1 MKKESLFKVIE
12 ACVLLVIGVLFCV
25 SMAMGLSVLSIILGV
40 SLIVAGSIIVILSLV
55 KDKSVLSPIALGG
68 LLALALGIF
77 FIAANAVDYIFRLV
91 PFVLI
96 VFGTGLFVDAFLG
109 YFARNEKFIAPF
121 VIKLVVGAIIVV
133 VGVLLLTVEGFADYV
148 ALIVGIC
155 LILIAI
161 VNLVIEFT
169 KASKN

>member
-25 SMAMGLSVLSIILGV
+25 SMAMGLEVLSIILG
-40 SLIVAGSIIVILSLV
+40 SALIAAGAIIVILSLV

-91 PFVLI
+91 PFILI
-96 VFGTGLFVDAFLG
+96 VFGSGLFIDGFLG
-109 YFARNEKFIAPF
+109 YFARNEKVIFAF
-121 VIKLVVGAIIVV
+121 VMKLVIGAALIV
-133 VGVLLLTVEGFADYV
+133 VGVLLLTVPEFSNYV
-148 ALIVGIC
+148 ALIVGIS
-155 LILIAI
+155 LILIAVI
-161 VNLVIEFT
+161 NLVVEFT